1 MNTEFRN
8 KILNRYV
15 DHAEK
20 ENTQEKE
27 AFLQAR
33 EDVDK
38 AYQVAF
44 PVAQQVLAKHFPNED
59 VDTCRALKK
68 KYGSPL
74 DVVAKDKCFNFAY
87 VENRPLQEDED
98 EDDLKK
104 TEHFDFGLF
113 GNVGEGRY
121 DDRSGEQFANAYY
134 RDELKANG
142 KNPDIFPQM
151 KDKEDNPHLTKHRDE
166 NKKFLGY
173 SNYSYRNSDNDDAV
187 GMTKQFD
194 SQWYLDIIGTSH
206 CRSRTIACTKQEFQV
221 FQMLK
226 QAKSNVITC
235 HQKWIDSIEKQKQA
249 MKTGLKAY
257 RYLSEGVELMKELN
271 IDIDEAELVRTNS
284 TGLTIYNPVNLA
296 QMIKGMKNTTQTREQ
311 KIAERLLYE
320 KQKVIQDHQ
329 HEINADGTETEKNSI
344 L

>member
-1 MNTEFRN
+1 MQKIRMNTEFRN

-15 DHAEK
+15 DHAET

-27 AFLQAR
+27 AYLQAR

-38 AYQVAF
+38 AYAVAF
-44 PVAQQVLAKHFPNED
+44 PMAQQVLSRHFPKED
-59 VDTCRALKK
+59 VDTCRTLKK
-68 KYGSPL
+68 KYGGPL
-74 DVVAKDKCFNFAY
+74 DVVAKDKCFHFAY
-87 VENRPLQEDED
+87 VEDRPLEEDET

-104 TEHFDFGLF
+104 AEHFDFGLF
-113 GNVGEGRY
+113 GNVGMGQY

-142 KNPDIFPQM
+142 NNPDIFPQM
-151 KDKEDNPHLTKHRDE
+151 KDKDDNPHLTKHRDE

-173 SNYSYRNSDNDDAV
+173 SGRYSSYNSDDDDTI

-194 SQWYLDIIGTSH
+194 SQWFLDIIGTSH
-206 CRSRTIACTKQEFQV
+206 CRQRTMTCNKDEFLI
-221 FQMLK
+221 FSLLK
-226 QAKSNVITC
+226 QAKSNLITC
-235 HQKWIDSIEKQKQA
+235 HEKWIASIEKQKQA

-257 RYLSEGVELMKELN
+257 RYLSEGVELMTELG
-271 IDIDEAELVRTNS
+271 ISIDEAELVRTNS

-311 KIAERLLYE
+311 KIAERLLYD
-320 KQKVIQDHQ
+320 KQKQA
-329 HEINADGTETEKNSI
+329 IN
-344 L
+344 